1 LTPSPEYRLRQHR
14 RRTLVRS
21 WEYRQRRHAHGVW
34 FRLRSVLANAR
45 AAYVISGGDARRL
58 MAEGHGLEPVGRE
71 LDPPKL
77 IIFAPAERVAR
88 IASARPVAVRLS
100 VEVLAAECLVLTPF
114 EDERGEHRRV
124 ATPDAGPD

>member
-1 LTPSPEYRLRQHR
+1 MTPSLEYRLGQHR

-34 FRLRSVLANAR
+34 FRLRRVLANAR
-45 AAYVISGGDARRL
+45 AAYVISGGDAQGL
-58 MAEGHGLEPVGRE
+58 MAEGHRSEPVGCE

-77 IIFAPAERVAR
+77 IMFARAERVAR

-100 VEVLAAECLVLTPF
+100 AEVLGAECLVLTPF
-114 EDERGEHRRV
+114 EEERG
-124 ATPDAGPD
+124 

>member
-1 LTPSPEYRLRQHR
+1 MTRRLEYRLRQHR
-14 RRTLVRS
+14 RRMIVRS

-34 FRLRSVLANAR
+34 FRLRSALAKAR
-45 AAYVISGGDARRL
+45 AAHVISAEDAERL

-77 IIFAPAERVAR
+77 IIVVPAERVAR

-100 VEVLAAECLVLTPF
+100 AEMLAAECLALTPF
-114 EDERGEHRRV
+114 EEEALRHDTFVTR
-124 ATPDAGPD
+124 P